1 MKVHAAELIL
11 ENNWNYG
18 LDAAYGILGY
28 GSLSPF
34 MEGYTDISGNAYY
47 SIVLAQNN
55 TDSDEDE
62 EDFETGEV

>member
-1 MKVHAAELIL
+1 
-11 ENNWNYG
+11 
-18 LDAAYGILGY
+18 
-28 GSLSPF
+28 